1 MSLPPDLVAMLS
13 AFADAGVRY
22 LVVGGHAVGLH
33 ARPRSTK
40 DLDVWLDA
48 TPENIRRAC
57 AGLTRFGVPDELVS
71 QLRGARAD
79 EIVWLGRVPARVD
92 LLQTLPGVDFESCW
106 KRRVVADIGG
116 VRATFIGRK
125 DLIANKQAV
134 ARPQDRRDVRAL
146 ERAGA
151 RSRATTASSAR
162 PRKRPRSAKA
172 TGRRK
177 G

>member
-1 MSLPPDLVAMLS
+1 MSFPPDLVAMLS

-48 TPENIRRAC
+48 APENIRNAC
-57 AGLTRFGVPDELVS
+57 AALARFGVQRELIS
-71 QLRGARAD
+71 ELRRARAD

-92 LLQTLPGVDFESCW
+92 FLQALPGVDFETCW
-106 KRRVVADIGG
+106 KRRVVALVGG
-116 VRATFIGRK
+116 VRATFIGRE
-125 DLIANKQAV
+125 DLIANKTAV
-134 ARPQDRRDVRAL
+134 GRPQDRRDVRAL

-151 RSRATTASSAR
+151 LSRGAKAPSAA
-162 PRKRPRSAKA
+162 PRTGRRGSKA